1 MDYQPGTDVSDKSLR
16 LADSW
21 RFFVYESIGW
31 PDDGWGDKEEAA
43 DDFLTKASFLLRP
56 HPPLNCIPTSAERG
70 HFSSIS
76 ISKVCHAIISFS
88 PN

>member
-1 MDYQPGTDVSDKSLR
+1 MDYQPGTDVSDKSPR

-43 DDFLTKASFLLRP
+43 DDFLTKALLWP
-56 HPPLNCIPTSAERG
+56 SSTSQLYPYLG
-70 HFSSIS
+70 
-76 ISKVCHAIISFS
+76 
-88 PN
+88 